1 MGLLRQQIVFR
12 FSLEASDEAVNDVGH
27 HCGFHVSSR
36 SIKDGDTDV
45 SQSTDSV
52 VGVLNVFPAAI

>member
-27 HCGFHVSSR
+27 HRGFHVSLR